1 MTAFRNVAAI
11 VEKEWRHYFGSP
23 IAWVALFVW
32 TMLFGIFFY
41 FGLTFFLRQSMMAA
55 QQMEFGGP
63 KMSLNEWLIRPVMH
77 NMAVVALFLAP
88 MLTMR
93 LFAEEKRQ
101 GTIELLATAP
111 ITDLQ
116 IVVGKFLA
124 AVGLYGLMILA
135 GLLNLALIWH
145 YASTPPEWKP
155 VLTGALA
162 LLLFGSC
169 FLALGVFVSTLTR
182 NQIVAGILSFCLFLG
197 VWTLGWADD
206 PSAGPLMRALAY
218 LGSGGPEGRGVLS
231 ELHRL
236 RAVPRPRVGAEPAV
250 EGVMRRAIDFLAP
263 LGLVVIIGSAAW
275 ERSGRTLPG
284 KPDFYLIAGAALILA
299 HILLRGDEIAMPGA
313 LARHRCNVF

>member
-1 MTAFRNVAAI
+1 
-11 VEKEWRHYFGSP
+11 
-23 IAWVALFVW
+23 
-32 TMLFGIFFY
+32 
-41 FGLTFFLRQSMMAA
+41 
-55 QQMEFGGP
+55 MEFGGGP

-77 NMAVVALFLAP
+77 NMAVVALFLTP

-116 IVVGKFLA
+116 IVLGKFLA
-124 AVGLYGLMILA
+124 AAGLYALMILA

-145 YASTPPEWKP
+145 YAPTPPEWKP

-169 FLALGVFVSTLTR
+169 FIALGVFVSTLTR

-206 PSAGPLMRALAY
+206 PSAGPVMRALAY
-218 LGSGGPEGRGVLS
+218 LGVTTHMEDMVKGVVDLKDVVFYLS
-231 ELHRL
+231 FIVFGL
-236 RAVPRPRVGAEPAV
+236 
-250 EGVMRRAIDFLAP
+250 FLAHES
-263 LGLVVIIGSAAW
+263 VQSQRWRA
-275 ERSGRTLPG
+275 
-284 KPDFYLIAGAALILA
+284 
-299 HILLRGDEIAMPGA
+299 
-313 LARHRCNVF
+313 